1 MSGPGGID
9 VSLGALLKLVF
20 IAVSLGLDVFAVCV
34 GVGMR
39 GADRRMKLRI
49 GAAFSAAEV
58 GMTVIGS
65 GIGHVAGRLI
75 GDAAGYLGFV
85 ALVGVGIY
93 MVVETVRAEGEG
105 GLDLSTG
112 AGLLFGALSISLDS
126 LGIGFTILYIG
137 VPFFVSLAAI
147 AFVSLTATT
156 LGLMLGR
163 LLGRWAEETAALWAG
178 IILIATGVG
187 FAILKFTG
195 IGA

>member
-1 MSGPGGID
+1 M
-9 VSLGALLKLVF
+9 SLGAFFKLVV

-39 GADRRMKLRI
+39 GTDRGTKLRI

-58 GMTVIGS
+58 SMTLIGS
-65 GIGHVAGRLI
+65 GIGQVAGILI
-75 GDAAGYLGFV
+75 GDAASYLGFV

-93 MVVETVRAEGEG
+93 MVVETLRAESSG

-137 VPFFVSLAAI
+137 VPFAVSLVTIAA
-147 AFVSLTATT
+147 VSVAATT

-163 LLGRWAEETAALWAG
+163 LLGSWAEETAALWAG

-187 FAILKFTG
+187 FALMKATG
-195 IGA
+195 IGV